1 MGISPTVFAL
11 TKLVN
16 CDMLFALSLYT
27 YYYHELYDPANVQT
41 TGSQKKML
49 QTTVEHFSFR

>member
-1 MGISPTVFAL
+1 
-11 TKLVN
+11 
-16 CDMLFALSLYT
+16 MLFALSLYT